1 MKASTSIEDFRTI
14 VRGLKSAYPREDFI
28 PNEYTFNLW
37 YAALKDIDYS
47 TLNRAA
53 QSYILSNKFP
63 PAISDIRQLAY
74 DLEAPAEEIAAEEWV
89 RLMKALGHVG
99 SPEAFDY
106 WQRLPETTREI
117 VGGYREFV
125 EWANVPTVTLMS
137 VQRPMFIKRFE
148 EISKKKR
155 LTGSIPKQ
163 LRTDRKQLEAYTP
176 PAIEAKDGPVTE
188 KTPPPPGLIDQLR
201 KRLMIS

>member
-1 MKASTSIEDFRTI
+1 MKASTSIEDFRII
-14 VRGLKSAYPREDFI
+14 VRGLTSAYPRENFI

-37 YAALKDIDYS
+37 YEALKDIDYP

-99 SPEAFDY
+99 SPEAVDY

-163 LRTDRKQLEAYTP
+163 LRTDRKQLEAFTP
-176 PAIEAKDGPVTE
+176 PAIEAKDEPVTE

>member
-1 MKASTSIEDFRTI
+1 MKASTSIEDFRII
-14 VRGLKSAYPREDFI
+14 VRGLTSAYPRENFI

-37 YAALKDIDYS
+37 YEALKDIDYP

-99 SPEAFDY
+99 SPEAVDY

-163 LRTDRKQLEAYTP
+163 LRTDRKQLEACTP
-176 PAIEAKDGPVTE
+176 PAIEAKDEPVTE